1 MLELDGVTKRL
12 GGTLAVDGVSF
23 AVRPGSITGLIGP
36 NGAGKTTLFDVI
48 SGFVPPDEGSV
59 LLEGRSI
66 GNLRPHEVCHHGL
79 GRTFQLNAAFAT
91 LTVYVPV
98 VTSRETIANVQSTR
112 RLAVVATQP
121 LDHCSTQLKGVAQ
134 GTRPAREDEEPFVRR
149 HLGNFGG
156 VLNQLGIPP
165 RVTSTV
171 VHWPAIAIDMRV
183 EEIFDQTPGPKAGTR
198 LQ

>member
-1 MLELDGVTKRL
+1 MHNRIRRCLE
-12 GGTLAVDGVSF
+12 DGVS
-23 AVRPGSITGLIGP
+23 VL
-36 NGAGKTTLFDVI
+36 V
-48 SGFVPPDEGSV
+48 GSV
-59 LLEGRSI
+59 DAQGTPACCRAVGLTSSDDLE
-66 GNLRPHEVCHHGL
+66 
-79 GRTFQLNAAFAT
+79 T
-91 LTVYVPV
+91 LTVYVPA

-134 GTRPAREDEEPFVRR
+134 STRPAREDEEPFVRR

-183 EEIFDQTPGPKAGTR
+183 DEIYDQTPGPKAGTR
-198 LQ
+198 LR